1 MKKLT
6 VAACVGLASIWAQAV
21 LAANVDKAN
30 FDAYLTASDPGGT
43 TSPSFSTAGNWN
55 PKEKPQAG
63 RTYLIQGTG
72 FDDSHRLWA
81 RATGSGL
88 VAQTFAG
95 DSLTLDDGELRIH
108 GLPAVV
114 NNLIVY
120 NGMIWHATAGTAV
133 TLAGQTHIQ
142 PNGSLHF
149 KSAPKRVIDMA
160 ATIDGDAT
168 TKLVVDAGQ
177 STDDG
182 VQTTLPYSVTKL
194 TGDSPDF
201 KGSVEVKGL
210 SQKWPSALILKSAT
224 SAGSANLDFM
234 DYCALFGEGANLTDR
249 TISGRT
255 GFVVGA
261 VTNGVDGYGLRLG
274 AGVTVSGT
282 GSLVVSNVESAV
294 TRLGDVAFSG
304 FTGISV
310 KTAGVQFDPGF
321 CPTLSIASAHDLT
334 VRFDDDVET
343 WCELGEVS
351 LADGALIRI
360 VYTGNV
366 QDLATNKNDVTAFC
380 YPILKMPGLGTTLQS
395 EDFVFACGSV
405 PGASLVIKDG
415 ILYYERTETSKYVYL
430 SGWAGAGMTQGDCWT
445 KASLTTDGK
454 TMSWSDGAAPSSG
467 KNYVVPYCQSLRC
480 RTTTGFA
487 GKSLTILNGGSVS
500 YSDNANFYL
509 GAPLVGCSGGMLLQR
524 TTGTTRTVHGPS
536 VTLPDGGLDQAFT
549 FATEGPDANG
559 VVPKMTVTVPLSGSG
574 NIDFHGISGGD
585 VSHLADFHRVFSDW
599 TKGDRSKGKAEFV
612 ISADN
617 TAFTGGI
624 SMQSTGGSLV
634 YTTSNSLGGDP
645 ARFLK
650 GGLTVAGGTKLVIQA
665 DISCGATRGVCFDLP
680 YPAHPDATFEIAAG
694 KTLTLAGA
702 ASGAANRVKT
712 GSGALAL
719 NGAST
724 ATGVTRL
731 EAGTLELG
739 DPAALGAGNLVV
751 AEGTTLRLACA
762 GVKVGGEVPFAKP
775 DGTAVDSIDISVAAL
790 DDPAT
795 KLVELFVLSGVA
807 AFDCTKLHVVNA
819 GSGTCRFLT
828 DLRDDGLHVS
838 YKRVSGLVLIF
849 K

>member
-6 VAACVGLASIWAQAV
+6 VAACVGLVGVWTGSAP
-21 LAANVDKAN
+21 AANVDKAN
-30 FDAYLTASDPGGT
+30 YDAYLTASDPGGT

-88 VAQTFAG
+88 VKQTFAG

-160 ATIDGDAT
+160 ASIDGDAT

-177 STDDG
+177 SADDG

-274 AGVTVSGT
+274 EGVTVSGT

-294 TRLGDVAFSG
+294 TRLGGVAFSG

-321 CPTLSIASAHDLT
+321 CPTLSIASAYDLT

-351 LADGALIRI
+351 LAEGALIRI

-405 PGASLVIKDG
+405 PGASLVIRNG
-415 ILYYERTETSKYVYL
+415 VLYYERTETSKYVYL
-430 SGWAGAGMTQGDCWT
+430 SGWTGASMTQGDCWT
-445 KASLTTDGK
+445 KASLTTTDGK
-454 TMSWSDGAAPSSG
+454 TMSWSDGAAPSSD

-480 RTTTGFA
+480 RTTAGFA

-524 TTGTTRTVHGPS
+524 ATGAIRTVHGPS
-536 VTLPDGGLDQAFT
+536 ITLPDGGLDLPFT
-549 FATEGPDANG
+549 FATEGTNATG
-559 VVPKMTVTVPLSGSG
+559 VAAKMTVEAPLSGSG
-574 NIDFHGISGGD
+574 NIDFHGIAGGS
-585 VSHLADFHRVFSDW
+585 VSHTADFHLNFSSSSNGDLKNGFGSFVF
-599 TKGDRSKGKAEFV
+599 
-612 ISADN
+612 SADN
-617 TAFTGGI
+617 SAFTGGI
-624 SMQSTGGSLV
+624 SMQCLNGSLV
-634 YTTSNSLGGDP
+634 YTTSKSLGGDP
-645 ARFLK
+645 ARFLA
-650 GGLTVAGGTKLVIQA
+650 GGLTVAGGTKLVIQ
-665 DISCGATRGVCFDLP
+665 SRPTS
-680 YPAHPDATFEIAAG
+680 PAARP
-694 KTLTLAGA
+694 A
-702 ASGAANRVKT
+702 AS
-712 GSGALAL
+712 
-719 NGAST
+719 AST
-724 ATGVTRL
+724 
-731 EAGTLELG
+731 
-739 DPAALGAGNLVV
+739 
-751 AEGTTLRLACA
+751 
-762 GVKVGGEVPFAKP
+762 
-775 DGTAVDSIDISVAAL
+775 
-790 DDPAT
+790 
-795 KLVELFVLSGVA
+795 
-807 AFDCTKLHVVNA
+807 
-819 GSGTCRFLT
+819 CRIPPIPM
-828 DLRDDGLHVS
+828 RRSRSPRG
-838 YKRVSGLVLIF
+838 RP
-849 K
+849 